1 MDNLENKIK
10 VWKKRYTVRDF
21 SKNTDDLKEKIDY
34 LSNLFEYIP
43 IQQSIIDHFWIL
55 LTPEDDKIK
64 KVLFEEY
71 YFYYHHPNEHMLPIL
86 TAPYIFLSC
95 VYHPSTVEHA
105 DQVRNVGLHA
115 GVILSE
121 ALQLGLDVS
130 TIGCLD
136 GIYKSQNKLKK
147 EKKFRK
153 LLKDNFK
160 KENIEK
166 FLSKEMSECKI
177 FPNLAVCV
185 GNGNPLSNV
194 KYSKIDDF
202 TVFTGQKLKK
212 SYTNLIKK

>member
-95 VYHPSTVEHA
+95 VYHPSTVVHV

-136 GIYKSQNKLKK
+136 GIHKSKNKLKK
-147 EKKFRK
+147 QKKFQK
-153 LLKDNFK
+153 LLIDNFK
-160 KENIEK
+160 KENIES
-166 FLSKEMSECKI
+166 FLMRDIEECVI
-177 FPNLAVCV
+177 FPNLAVCI
-185 GNGNPLSNV
+185 GHGEPLTNKTFTKV
-194 KYSKIDDF
+194 NDF
-202 TVFTGQKLKK
+202 AVVTGQKIKK
-212 SYTNLIKK
+212 NKSNLIKK